1 MASQLIE
8 LPTELVE
15 NIAYNL
21 PLPEV
26 QNLRLTC
33 RSIRDQIAHP
43 FKDRFFRRRHIT
55 LTTPSL
61 ESLIEVARHPQ
72 LGPAL
77 NHLFINATPI
87 YEKQVTAIEKKI
99 RDAHLDT
106 GLRRLLETER
116 DLLERRKSTVLDS
129 FNNGADRKL
138 LSLAFL
144 IIGHLR
150 SITFIYEGFD
160 TMDPE
165 DAMYHMRRCQN
176 EMSRPFMTTMSAI
189 AFSGLTVEAI
199 TATEDQ
205 RYGFVCIGKMKFMA
219 WQYSNLRHA
228 FANLKVLK
236 LDLRDWMNPTRGWLL
251 PGIEISPN
259 VAQLLSLMPNLR
271 DLDLSC
277 HVYSS
282 REEDVFTRVGTIVR
296 LPHLERCTLGLV
308 IAKEQSLLRLLNS
321 ARKTLKHLTL
331 RNVVLVAGSWTSLL
345 ESLAKTLSLE
355 SLVLDNLYQDE
366 SIVVFKKDGQ
376 PVARFE
382 GASLKESVV
391 EYGRNYRLTSP
402 ISFFQYFWDDAM
414 RTSASISV

>member
-1 MASQLIE
+1 MASQLVE

-21 PLPEV
+21 PLLEIR
-26 QNLRLTC
+26 NLRLTC

-72 LGPAL
+72 FGPAL

-116 DLLERRKSTVLDS
+116 DLLERRKSTVLQS

-144 IIGHLR
+144 IIRHLR
-150 SITFIYEGFD
+150 SITFIYEGFNA
-160 TMDPE
+160 MDPE

-189 AFSGLTVEAI
+189 AFSGLTIEAI
-199 TATEDQ
+199 TATEEQ
-205 RYGFVCIGKMKFMA
+205 RYGFVCIGKMRFMA

-236 LDLRDWMNPTRGWLL
+236 LDLRDWMSPTRGWL
-251 PGIEISPN
+251 PGLEKSPN
-259 VAQLLSLMPNLR
+259 VAQLLSRMPNLR
-271 DLDLSC
+271 ELDLSC

-282 REEDVFTRVGTIVR
+282 REEDVFTDVGTMVR
-296 LPHLERCTLGLV
+296 LPHLERCTLGLIV
-308 IAKEQSLLRLLNS
+308 AKEQSLLRFLNS

-331 RNVVLVAGSWTSLL
+331 RNTVLVAGSWTSFL
-345 ESLAKTLSLE
+345 ESLTKTLSLE
-355 SLVLDNLYQDE
+355 SLVLDNMYQDE
-366 SIVVFKKDGQ
+366 SIAVFKKNGQ

-382 GASLKESVV
+382 GVSLKESVV
-391 EYGRNYRLTSP
+391 EYGHNYRLTSP
-402 ISFFQYFWDDAM
+402 ISFFQYFWDDAV
-414 RTSASISV
+414 RTPANISI